1 MLGMVV
7 EQSSRLRTS
16 HAMNVTK
23 LFVFVSTDRTTESTG
38 TDKFGIGLLARQDVS
53 NSTDSTDTTNSTPI
67 TTFLSCVEHQSSQV
81 LERSRSVNCDN
92 YRSLL

>member
-1 MLGMVV
+1 MTNDVV
-7 EQSSRLRTS
+7 MKAVETQPDTESAT
-16 HAMNVTK
+16 AK
-23 LFVFVSTDRTTESTG
+23 RTTESTG

-81 LERSRSVNCDN
+81 LERSRIRKIEKKVV
-92 YRSLL
+92 YRL